1 MIKGDKIRLIKKM
14 GILDKIGEEYEIIDI
29 SKEGVISFRFD
40 DCNLGYMSYDEY
52 EKYFELVETNEKIN
66 EEVSDIDLTALFTWC
81 KDNDK
86 PFYPKLYFNIMANNK
101 LSNSTLCSY
110 SNRLCLRQY
119 RNKTFKDSDFSDM
132 KILI

>member
-1 MIKGDKIRLIKKM
+1 MEKFYIVTNEKFLKEIDDYRKHEEAGSP
-14 GILDKIGEEYEIIDI
+14 IG
-29 SKEGVISFRFD
+29 FRQWVVH
-40 DCNLGYMSYDEY
+40 
-52 EKYFELVETNEKIN
+52 LVETNEKIS
-66 EEVSDIDLTALFTWC
+66 EEIFDIDLTALFTWC

-101 LSNSTLCSY
+101 LSNSALRSY

-119 RNKTFKDSDFSDM
+119 KNKTFKDSDFSDI